1 MERLPG
7 ATHVGRNVIDGIN
20 LQLLRE
26 LQKDARQH
34 SYVLARTV
42 GISPTSV
49 TRRLQRLE
57 SEKVILGYSCIVN
70 HSRLG
75 RQVLG
80 LADDAA
86 KT

>member
-1 MERLPG
+1 M
-7 ATHVGRNVIDGIN
+7 GRNVIDDID

-34 SYVLARTV
+34 NYVLARSV
-42 GISPTSV
+42 GISPASV

-80 LADDAA
+80 LADEAP